1 MATRN
6 DPFPLRLIGWIDTLI
21 IVCGRSIAWLLLLMV
36 LISFS
41 VAVLRYLFD
50 IGWIALQ
57 ESVTYLHAIVFMLGI
72 PYTLNRDRHVRV
84 DIFNRRFNARTR
96 AWVDLLGTLVLLLP
110 VFVAL
115 FWLSLH
121 YVIASWSVLESSPE
135 AGGLPLVFLL
145 KSLLLLMPLLMILQ
159 GLAWI
164 LRNLLFLTGRIDA
177 THIGESG

>member
-1 MATRN
+1 MASRN
-6 DPFPLRLIGWIDTLI
+6 NPFPQRLLVWIDTLI
-21 IVCGRSIAWLLLLMV
+21 TVCGRSIAWLVLLMV

-57 ESVTYLHAIVFMLGI
+57 ESVTYLHALVFMLGI
-72 PYTLNRDRHVRV
+72 PYTLNRNRHVRV
-84 DIFNRRFNARTR
+84 DIFNRRFSARTR

-110 VFVAL
+110 VFVTL
-115 FWLSLH
+115 FWLSLN
-121 YVIASWSVLESSPE
+121 YVINSWMVLESSPE

-159 GLAWI
+159 GIAWL
-164 LRNLLFLTGRIDA
+164 LRNLLFLTGKIE
-177 THIGESG
+177 TTGLEH

>member
-1 MATRN
+1 MSTRN
-6 DPFPLRLIGWIDTLI
+6 APFPQRLLVWIDTLI
-21 IVCGRSIAWLLLLMV
+21 TACGRSIAWLVLLMV

-57 ESVTYLHAIVFMLGI
+57 ESVTYLHALVFMLGI

-110 VFVAL
+110 VFVTL
-115 FWLSLH
+115 FWLSLN
-121 YVIASWSVLESSPE
+121 YVMASWSVLESSPE

-159 GLAWI
+159 GLAWL
-164 LRNLLFLTGRIDA
+164 LRNLLFLTGKIETTQIEQTR
-177 THIGESG
+177 